1 LGYFYKLNLSTQLN
15 IEEGKKMGKKEEI
28 IAVITP
34 ALEVLGFYLED
45 VTITSAG
52 RRSMLT
58 VIVDGDT
65 HLSLDQVTAATKG
78 ISEIVEGIQSLG
90 QTPFTL
96 EVTSPGLDRPL
107 TKPRHWRK
115 NIDRLVKVILL
126 DGSEVKGRV
135 KDVSETFVTIDEQVI
150 NFTDIKRATLEI
162 EFKQVGK

>member
-1 LGYFYKLNLSTQLN
+1 
-15 IEEGKKMGKKEEI
+15 MGKKEEI
-28 IAVITP
+28 SAAITP
-34 ALEVLGFYLED
+34 ALSDLGFYLED
-45 VTITSAG
+45 ITITSAG

-65 HLSLDQVTAATKG
+65 HLSLDQVTVATKA
-78 ISEIVEGIQSLG
+78 ISEIVENIQSLG

-115 NIDRLVKVILL
+115 NIDRLVKIVLL
-126 DGSEVKGRV
+126 DGKEIKGRV
-135 KDVSETFVTIDEQVI
+135 KDATEISATVDEQVVK
-150 NFTDIKRATLEI
+150 FSDIKRATLEI